1 MSNATLLQVLRTDRC
16 RVKIPVAMSRI
27 ENEAKPRS
35 VAPVSTRC
43 HKPARWWAAVGVGT
57 IVSLPFAWL
66 LSHAAL
72 LPFFLGLFFFAL
84 FGLLIGAVIHRVA
97 SPGRPY
103 GRTALVSGTAIVV
116 IVGLTV
122 SIVIESLDFPR
133 KMAAEAGDNTRYLGD
148 LTIGEYR
155 TAVAADVR
163 RFLRERYPPGRVPGY
178 VRWVLTS
185 GQLEKGQIVHF
196 NRTLR
201 RSPRKAWWAVRVVL
215 SVVLL
220 AFGIGS
226 QTLPLKDATERT
238 VRAMDDVKGA
248 KAI

>member
-1 MSNATLLQVLRTDRC
+1 M
-16 RVKIPVAMSRI
+16 
-27 ENEAKPRS
+27 
-35 VAPVSTRC
+35 
-43 HKPARWWAAVGVGT
+43 
-57 IVSLPFAWL
+57 
-66 LSHAAL
+66 
-72 LPFFLGLFFFAL
+72 
-84 FGLLIGAVIHRVA
+84 
-97 SPGRPY
+97 
-103 GRTALVSGTAIVV
+103 SGTAIVV
-116 IVGLTV
+116 IVGVTG

-163 RFLRERYPPGRVPGY
+163 RFLREEYSPGGTPGY

-185 GQLEKGQIVHF
+185 GQLKKGQIVHF

-220 AFGIGS
+220 TFGIGS
-226 QTLPLKDATERT
+226 QTLLLQDATERT
-238 VRAMDDVKGA
+238 VRAMDDVKEA